1 MDRSGLKDKKRI
13 VIKVGSSSIT
23 HENGDLYLSRI
34 EKLVRVL
41 CDLRAQGKDVVLV
54 SSGAIACGRRALH
67 IGRRPESTAEKQ
79 AFAAVGQA
87 RLMMVYQ
94 RLFSEYNMVASQ
106 ILLTK
111 NIMREKHARENARN
125 TFLELFALQS
135 IPIVNEND
143 TISTHELLEVESF
156 GDNDQLAS
164 TVGSLIGADLIILLS
179 DIEGLYTDNPKT
191 NPEAQLIRHVSHI
204 DQTLLNMGTNESSSN
219 VGTGGMSAK
228 LVAAQIAMDAGADLV
243 IAKFEEGI
251 VTRILQGQQAG
262 TYFCAKK
269 EKL

>member
-1 MDRSGLKDKKRI
+1 MTREDLKNKKRI

-23 HENGDLYLSRI
+23 HENGDLNLSRI
-34 EKLVRVL
+34 ERLVRVL
-41 CDLRAQGKDVVLV
+41 CDLRSQGKDVVLV

-67 IGRRPESTAEKQ
+67 IGRRPETIAEKQ

-94 RLFSEYNMVASQ
+94 RLFSEYNTVASQ

-111 NIMREKHARENARN
+111 NIMMEKRSRQNARN
-125 TFLELFALQS
+125 TFLELFELDC

-143 TISTHELLEVESF
+143 TISTHELEEVESF

-164 TVGSLIGADLIILLS
+164 TVGALINADLVILLS

-191 NPEAQLIRHVSHI
+191 NPDAKLIQYVTKI
-204 DQTLLNMGTNESSSN
+204 DSSLMEMGKSESGSN

-243 IAKFEEGI
+243 IAKFEDGI
-251 VTRILQGQQAG
+251 VTKILQGEPTG
-262 TYFCAKK
+262 TYFTSGK
-269 EKL
+269 ESV